1 MASKDFRNS
10 GIGKT
15 AAGTAATITPIVPTQ
30 PKPTN
35 TYTSKGTYFDAEMG
49 AVDKQRV
56 AALSA
61 QYNAAIA
68 AGNRALANQ
77 YHSQAEDIRAKYGY
91 SGGTDGSEYMALL
104 KADPNTSGNQ
114 SISSYNLSDYGMV
127 NTAGIDPT
135 KASLMGKSLGDIYSI
150 DYDKDTIL
158 SLLNGATKAQYD
170 AQRQTTQETTDDFY
184 NQMSASQAGLL
195 DTLRS
200 NQAGAV
206 ATGASKGMAAAQELS
221 ALLGLQATNTQ
232 GATDLANA
240 KNKLDAEEAA
250 AYAANAKAALDTS
263 NSLKQ
268 AIANLDSTKYG
279 YDTQGYASELDY
291 TAALKAVLGE
301 IIQSQNSANATIANA
316 NANLEGTKYAA
327 DSNKNSSYSSSKTY
341 TSGSSNAAASGS
353 GTSTTVKPAEPAATV
368 KYANTGVGN
377 DQYTKNSDGTY
388 TVYPEKGGTGTT
400 LDEAGWQ
407 TYHMEGT
414 LDAVENNS
422 YGTNTVKAALKTAG
436 SQVPTSAPFNK
447 VGAGLG
453 GWGAYNGGQYVKDSN
468 NAITVNGG
476 QYVKK
481 SNGTW
486 YTKTK
491 TGMSKT
497 SDPFNSLINANTT
510 PTHITVDSRS
520 YTYNED
526 KGYWLCNG
534 KRVSA
539 STVAGAL
546 KSGTYF
552 SWSK

>member
-1 MASKDFRNS
+1 MALNLS

-15 AAGTAATITPIVPTQ
+15 AAGTAATVTPIVPTQ

-35 TYTSKGTYFDAEMG
+35 TYTPKGAYSDAEMS
-49 AVDKQRV
+49 AVDKQRA
-56 AALSA
+56 AALGA
-61 QYNAAIA
+61 QYNAAKA
-68 AGNRALANQ
+68 AGNMALANQ
-77 YHSQAEDIRAKYGY
+77 YHSQVEDIRAKYGY
-91 SGGTDGSEYMALL
+91 SGGTDGSEYIALL
-104 KADPNTSGNQ
+104 KADPNTPGNQ
-114 SISSYNLSDYGMV
+114 NISSYNLSDYGMV
-127 NTAGIDPT
+127 NTAGIAPT
-135 KASLMGKSLGDIYSI
+135 KASLMGKSLGDIYGI

-250 AYAANAKAALDTS
+250 AYAANTKTALDTS

-327 DSNKNSSYSSSKTY
+327 NANKSSSYSSSKTY

-353 GTSTTVKPAEPAATV
+353 GTSTTVKPAEPATTG

-388 TVYPEKGGTGTT
+388 TVYPEKGGTGKT

-407 TYHMEGT
+407 TYRMEGT

-422 YGTNTVKAALKTAG
+422 YGTNTVKAALPTAG
-436 SQVPTSAPFNK
+436 TQVPTTAKLNP
-447 VGAGLG
+447 
-453 GWGAYNGGQYVKDSN
+453 NGDYGDTGSSGINV
-468 NAITVNGG
+468 ITVNGK
-476 QYVKK
+476 QYIK
-481 SNGTW
+481 STSGTW
-486 YTKTK
+486 FLKGATKNT
-491 TGMSKT
+491 KT
-497 SDPFNSLINANTT
+497 SDPFASLVNSNTT
-510 PTHITVDSRS
+510 PTHITVGSRS

>member
-1 MASKDFRNS
+1 MALNLS

-35 TYTSKGTYFDAEMG
+35 TYTPNGAYSDAEMS
-49 AVDKQRV
+49 AVDKQRA
-56 AALSA
+56 AALGA
-61 QYNAAIA
+61 QYNAAKA
-68 AGNRALANQ
+68 AGNMALANQ
-77 YHSQAEDIRAKYGY
+77 YHSQVEDIRAKYGY
-91 SGGTDGSEYMALL
+91 SGGTDGSEYISLL
-104 KADPNTSGNQ
+104 KAAPNTSDNQ
-114 SISSYNLSDYGMV
+114 NISSYNLSDYSMV

-135 KASLMGKSLGDIYSI
+135 KASLMGKSLGDIYGV

-250 AYAANAKAALDTS
+250 AYAANTKTALDTS

-327 DSNKNSSYSSSKTY
+327 NSNKNSSYSSSKTY

-353 GTSTTVKPAEPAATV
+353 GTSTTVKPAEPATV
-368 KYANTGVGN
+368 GKYANTGVGN

-388 TVYPEKGGTGTT
+388 TVYPEKGGTGKT

-407 TYHMEGT
+407 TYRMEGT
-414 LDAVENNS
+414 IDAVENNS
-422 YGTNTVKAALKTAG
+422 YGVNAVKTALPTAG
-436 SQVPTSAPFNK
+436 TQVPTTAKLNP
-447 VGAGLG
+447 
-453 GWGAYNGGQYVKDSN
+453 NGDYGDTGSSGINV
-468 NAITVNGG
+468 ITVNGK
-476 QYVKK
+476 QYIK
-481 SNGTW
+481 STSGTW
-486 YTKTK
+486 FLKGATKNT
-491 TGMSKT
+491 KT
-497 SDPFNSLINANTT
+497 SDPFASLVNSNTT
-510 PTHITVDSRS
+510 PTHITVGSRS

>member
-1 MASKDFRNS
+1 MAYAAK
-10 GIGKT
+10 GIYNDAGVT
-15 AAGTAATITPIVPTQ
+15 AA
-30 PKPTN
+30 
-35 TYTSKGTYFDAEMG
+35 
-49 AVDKQRV
+49 DKAR
-56 AALSA
+56 LSA
-61 QYNAAIA
+61 LRAEYNAAIA
-68 AGNRALANQ
+68 SGNAAAA
-77 YHSQAEDIRAKYGY
+77 YDAHAAAEDIRSGYGY
-91 SGGTDGSEYMALL
+91 SGGNDGSEYIALL
-104 KADPNTSGNQ
+104 KADPNTTGNQ
-114 SISSYNLSDYGMV
+114 NISSYNLSDYGMV

-135 KASLMGKSLGDIYSI
+135 KASLMGKSLGDIYGI
-150 DYDKDTIL
+150 DYDKDAIL

-250 AYAANAKAALDTS
+250 AYAANTKTALDTS

-327 DSNKNSSYSSSKTY
+327 NANKNSGYSSSKTY
-341 TSGSSNAAASGS
+341 TNGSSNAAASGS
-353 GTSTTVKPAEPAATV
+353 DTSTTPATV
-368 KYANTGVGN
+368 GEYTNTGVGN

-388 TVYPEKGGTGTT
+388 TVYPEEGGPGKT

-407 TYHMEGT
+407 TYRMEGT

-436 SQVPTSAPFNK
+436 SQVPTSAPVNK

-453 GWGAYNGGQYVKDSN
+453 GWSTYNTAKI
-468 NAITVNGG
+468 ITVNGS
-476 QYVKK
+476 QYAKD
-481 SNGTW
+481 STGTW
-486 YTKTK
+486 YAKTK

-510 PTHITVDSRS
+510 PTHITVGSRS
-520 YTYNED
+520 YIYNED

-539 STVAGAL
+539 STVAEAL

>member
-1 MASKDFRNS
+1 MALNLS
-10 GIGKT
+10 GIGKA
-15 AAGTAATITPIVPTQ
+15 AAGAAATITPTAPTQ

-35 TYTSKGTYFDAEMG
+35 TYTPKGTYSDAEMSD
-49 AVDKQRV
+49 VDKQRA
-56 AALSA
+56 AALGA
-61 QYNAAIA
+61 QYNAAVA
-68 AGNRALANQ
+68 AGNMALANQ
-77 YHSQAEDIRAKYGY
+77 YHSQVEDIRAKYGY
-91 SGGTDGSEYMALL
+91 SGGTDGSEYIPLL

-114 SISSYNLSDYGMV
+114 NISSYNLSDYGMV

-135 KASLMGKSLGDIYSI
+135 KASLMGKSLGDIYGI
-150 DYDKDTIL
+150 DYDKDAIL

-250 AYAANAKAALDTS
+250 AYAANTKTALDTS

-327 DSNKNSSYSSSKTY
+327 NSNKNSSYSSSKTY

-353 GTSTTVKPAEPAATV
+353 GTSTAVKPAEPAAAG
-368 KYANTGVGN
+368 KFANTGVGN

-388 TVYPEKGGTGTT
+388 TVYPEKGGTGVT

-407 TYHMEGT
+407 TYRMEGT

-436 SQVPTSAPFNK
+436 SQVPTSAPVNK

-453 GWGAYNGGQYVKDSN
+453 GWSTYNTANIITVNGGQYVKDSN
-468 NAITVNGG
+468 
-476 QYVKK
+476 
-481 SNGTW
+481 GTW
-486 YTKTK
+486 YVKTK

-510 PTHITVDSRS
+510 PTHITVGSRS
-520 YTYNED
+520 YIYNED

-534 KRVSA
+534 NRVSA
-539 STVAGAL
+539 STVAGDL
-546 KSGTYF
+546 KSGTHF

>member
-1 MASKDFRNS
+1 MALNLS
-10 GIGKT
+10 GIGKA
-15 AAGTAATITPIVPTQ
+15 AAGAATTTTPTQ

-35 TYTSKGTYFDAEMG
+35 TYTPKGTYSDAEMS
-49 AVDKQRV
+49 AVDKQRA
-56 AALSA
+56 AALGA

-68 AGNRALANQ
+68 AGNMALANQ
-77 YHSQAEDIRAKYGY
+77 YHSQVEDIRAKYGY
-91 SGGTDGSEYMALL
+91 SGGTDGSEYIALL
-104 KADPNTSGNQ
+104 KAAPNTNTSGNQ
-114 SISSYNLSDYGMV
+114 NISSYNLSDYGMV

-135 KASLMGKSLGDIYSI
+135 KASLMGKSLGDIYGI
-150 DYDKDTIL
+150 DYDKDAIL

-250 AYAANAKAALDTS
+250 AYAANTKTALDTS

-327 DSNKNSSYSSSKTY
+327 NANKNSGYSSSKTY
-341 TSGSSNAAASGS
+341 TNGSSNAAASGS
-353 GTSTTVKPAEPAATV
+353 DTSTTPATV
-368 KYANTGVGN
+368 GEYTNTGVGN

-388 TVYPEKGGTGTT
+388 TVYPDKGGPGKT

-407 TYHMEGT
+407 TYRIEGT

-436 SQVPTSAPFNK
+436 SQVPTTAPVKF
-447 VGAGLG
+447 GAGLG
-453 GWGAYNGGQYVKDSN
+453 GWGPYNTDNTDNTDHV
-468 NAITVNGG
+468 ITVNGG
-476 QYVKK
+476 QYIKA

-510 PTHITVDSRS
+510 PTHITVGSRS

-539 STVAGAL
+539 STVAEAL

>member
-1 MASKDFRNS
+1 MALNLS

-35 TYTSKGTYFDAEMG
+35 TYTPKGAYSDAEMS
-49 AVDKQRV
+49 AVDKQRA
-56 AALSA
+56 AALGA
-61 QYNAAIA
+61 QYNAAKA
-68 AGNRALANQ
+68 AGNMALANQ
-77 YHSQAEDIRAKYGY
+77 YHSQVEDIRAKYGY

-114 SISSYNLSDYGMV
+114 SISSYNLSDYSMV

-250 AYAANAKAALDTS
+250 TYATNTKTALDTS

-327 DSNKNSSYSSSKTY
+327 NANKNSSYSSSRSY
-341 TSGSSNAAASGS
+341 TSGAFNAAASGS
-353 GTSTTVKPAEPAATV
+353 GASAAVKPAEPAATG

-388 TVYPEKGGTGTT
+388 TVYPEKGGTGKT

-407 TYHMEGT
+407 TYRTEGT

-422 YGTNTVKAALKTAG
+422 YGVNAVKAALPTVG
-436 SQVPTSAPFNK
+436 TQVPTTAKLNP
-447 VGAGLG
+447 
-453 GWGAYNGGQYVKDSN
+453 NGDYGDTGSSGINV
-468 NAITVNGG
+468 ITVNGK
-476 QYVKK
+476 QYIK
-481 SNGTW
+481 STSGTW
-486 YTKTK
+486 FLKGATKNT
-491 TGMSKT
+491 KT
-497 SDPFNSLINANTT
+497 SDPFASLVNSNTT
-510 PTHITVDSRS
+510 PTHITVGSRS

>member
-1 MASKDFRNS
+1 
-10 GIGKT
+10 
-15 AAGTAATITPIVPTQ
+15 
-30 PKPTN
+30 
-35 TYTSKGTYFDAEMG
+35 
-49 AVDKQRV
+49 
-56 AALSA
+56 
-61 QYNAAIA
+61 
-68 AGNRALANQ
+68 
-77 YHSQAEDIRAKYGY
+77 
-91 SGGTDGSEYMALL
+91 
-104 KADPNTSGNQ
+104 
-114 SISSYNLSDYGMV
+114 
-127 NTAGIDPT
+127 
-135 KASLMGKSLGDIYSI
+135 MGKSLGDIYGI

-170 AQRQTTQETTDDFY
+170 ARRQTTQETTDDFY

-250 AYAANAKAALDTS
+250 AYAANTKTALDTS
-263 NSLKQ
+263 NTLKQ

-327 DSNKNSSYSSSKTY
+327 DANKNSGYSSSKTG

-353 GTSTTVKPAEPAATV
+353 GTSATVKPAEPTTV
-368 KYANTGVGN
+368 GKYANTGVGN

-388 TVYPEKGGTGTT
+388 TVYPEKGGPGKT

-407 TYHMEGT
+407 TYRMEGT

-436 SQVPTSAPFNK
+436 SQVPTTAPGIK

-453 GWGAYNGGQYVKDSN
+453 GWGAYNTANTANTAHV
-468 NAITVNGG
+468 ITVNGG
-476 QYVKK
+476 QYIKA

-539 STVAGAL
+539 STVAGDL
-546 KSGTYF
+546 KGGTYF

>member
-1 MASKDFRNS
+1 MALNLS

-35 TYTSKGTYFDAEMG
+35 TYTPKGAYSDAEMS
-49 AVDKQRV
+49 AVDKQRA
-56 AALSA
+56 AALGA
-61 QYNAAIA
+61 QYNAAKA
-68 AGNRALANQ
+68 AGNMALANQ
-77 YHSQAEDIRAKYGY
+77 YHSQVEDIRAKYGY
-91 SGGTDGSEYMALL
+91 SGGTDGSEYISLL
-104 KADPNTSGNQ
+104 KAAPSTSGNQ
-114 SISSYNLSDYGMV
+114 NISSYNLSDYSMV

-135 KASLMGKSLGDIYSI
+135 KASLTGKSLGDIYGI

-250 AYAANAKAALDTS
+250 AYAANTKTALDTS

-327 DSNKNSSYSSSKTY
+327 NANKSSSYSSSKTY

-353 GTSTTVKPAEPAATV
+353 GTSTTVKPAESATTG

-388 TVYPEKGGTGTT
+388 TVYPEKGGTGKT

-407 TYHMEGT
+407 TYRMEGT

-436 SQVPTSAPFNK
+436 SQVPTSAPVDK

-453 GWGAYNGGQYVKDSN
+453 GWGTYNTANIITVNGDQYVKD
-468 NAITVNGG
+468 
-476 QYVKK
+476 

-497 SDPFNSLINANTT
+497 SDPFTSLVNSNTI
-510 PTHITVDSRS
+510 PTHITVGSRS

-546 KSGTYF
+546 KSGTSF

>member
-15 AAGTAATITPIVPTQ
+15 AAGTAATITHIVPTQ

-61 QYNAAIA
+61 QHNAAIA

-91 SGGTDGSEYMALL
+91 SGGTDGSEYIALL
-104 KADPNTSGNQ
+104 KEDPNTTGNQ
-114 SISSYNLSDYGMV
+114 SISSYNLSDYDLV
-127 NTAGIDPT
+127 NTAGIVPT
-135 KASLMGKSLGDIYSI
+135 KASLTGKSLGDIYGI

-250 AYAANAKAALDTS
+250 AYATNTKTALDTS

-327 DSNKNSSYSSSKTY
+327 NSNKNSSYSSSKTY

-353 GTSTTVKPAEPAATV
+353 GTSTTVKPAEPTTV
-368 KYANTGVGN
+368 GKYANTGVGN

-453 GWGAYNGGQYVKDSN
+453 GWGAYNGGQYVK
-468 NAITVNGG
+468 
-476 QYVKK
+476 K

-510 PTHITVDSRS
+510 PTHITVGSRS